1 MPRQHNTSTP
11 GRRACFKHLTEATAP
26 SGTHFFLRV
35 SFLQVAEGRPMQ
47 LVYYRKQVPNFGDDL
62 NAFLW
67 KGLAPELFDD
77 DPQVGFVGIG
87 TIIGMPCGDLKR
99 LHVFSTGIGNDR
111 PEAWR
116 DKQVEY
122 WCVRGPISARM
133 LKLPADRAITDGAI
147 LTPLVEG
154 FPKGATGTGG
164 TLVIPH
170 FQTLDHPGW
179 PEVARLTGYELL
191 DPRADP
197 RDVIARIA
205 GAKLVLTESLHGA
218 VLADVYGIPWVAFAT
233 SKNFGVTKWVDWTH
247 SLGLEFNLTM
257 VPPPDPGPVLAFGRP
272 PAPFGQTMHFDIE
285 GAFARFD
292 ERMLPA
298 PVTLK
303 SRLKGLIKQSPLIRS
318 FLGFSPARTAEAL
331 ERLARGAATLSAE
344 PVRQELR
351 DRMME
356 RLAAVVRPAPVA

>member
-1 MPRQHNTSTP
+1 M
-11 GRRACFKHLTEATAP
+11 K
-26 SGTHFFLRV
+26 
-35 SFLQVAEGRPMQ
+35 

-62 NAFLW
+62 NATLW
-67 KGLAPELFDD
+67 PALAPGLFDD
-77 DPQVGFVGIG
+77 DPVVGFVGIG
-87 TIIGMPCGDLKR
+87 TIIGMPCGDLQR
-99 LHVFSTGIGNDR
+99 LHVFSTGIGNDL

-154 FPKGATGTGG
+154 FPKAATGTGG

-170 FQTLDHPGW
+170 FETLDHPGW

-197 RDVIARIA
+197 KAVIARIA
-205 GAKLVLTESLHGA
+205 AAKLVLTESLHGA
-218 VLADVYGIPWVAFAT
+218 ILADVYGIPWIAFAT
-233 SKNFGVTKWVDWTH
+233 SKNFGITKWVDWTH
-247 SLGLEFNLTM
+247 SLGLEFDLAM
-257 VPPPDPGPVLAFGRP
+257 IPPPDPGPVLAFGRP
-272 PAPFGQTMHFDIE
+272 AAPFGQTRRFDIE
-285 GAFARFD
+285 AAFARFD
-292 ERMLPA
+292 ERVLPD
-298 PVTLK
+298 PVTLT
-303 SRLKGLIKQSPLIRS
+303 SRLKGLVKHSPLIRP

-331 ERLARGAATLSAE
+331 QRLARTTPVLSAE
-344 PVRQELR
+344 PVRQALR

-356 RLAAVVRPAPVA
+356 RLAALATAVQPAPVA

>member
-1 MPRQHNTSTP
+1 M
-11 GRRACFKHLTEATAP
+11 K
-26 SGTHFFLRV
+26 
-35 SFLQVAEGRPMQ
+35 

-62 NAFLW
+62 NATLW
-67 KGLAPELFDD
+67 PALAPGLFDD
-77 DPQVGFVGIG
+77 DPVVGFVGIG
-87 TIIGMPCGDLKR
+87 TIIGMPCGDLQR
-99 LHVFSTGIGNDR
+99 LHVFSTGIGNDL

-154 FPKGATGTGG
+154 FPKAATGTGG

-170 FQTLDHPGW
+170 FETLDHPGW

-197 RDVIARIA
+197 KAVIARIA
-205 GAKLVLTESLHGA
+205 AAKLVLTESLHGA
-218 VLADVYGIPWVAFAT
+218 ILADVYGIPWIAFAT
-233 SKNFGVTKWVDWTH
+233 SKNFGITKWVDWTH
-247 SLGLEFNLTM
+247 SLGLEFDLAM
-257 VPPPDPGPVLAFGRP
+257 IPPPDPGPLLAFGRP
-272 PAPFGQTMHFDIE
+272 AAPFGQTSRFDIE
-285 GAFARFD
+285 AAFARFD
-292 ERMLPA
+292 ERVLPD
-298 PVTLK
+298 PVTLA
-303 SRLKGLIKQSPLIRS
+303 SRLKGLVKRSPLIRP

-331 ERLARGAATLSAE
+331 QRLARTTPVLSAE
-344 PVRQELR
+344 PVRQALR

-356 RLAAVVRPAPVA
+356 RLAALAAAVQPAPVA

>member
-1 MPRQHNTSTP
+1 M
-11 GRRACFKHLTEATAP
+11 K
-26 SGTHFFLRV
+26 
-35 SFLQVAEGRPMQ
+35 

-62 NAFLW
+62 NAALW
-67 KGLAPELFDD
+67 PALVPGLFDD
-77 DPQVGFVGIG
+77 DPVVGFVGIG
-87 TIIGMPCGDLKR
+87 TIIGMPCGDLQR
-99 LHVFSTGIGNDR
+99 LHVFSTGIGNDL

-154 FPKGATGTGG
+154 FPKAATGTGG

-170 FQTLDHPGW
+170 FETLDHPGW

-197 RDVIARIA
+197 KAVIARIA
-205 GAKLVLTESLHGA
+205 AAKLVLTESLHGA
-218 VLADVYGIPWVAFAT
+218 ILADVYGIPWIAFAT
-233 SKNFGVTKWVDWTH
+233 SKNFGITKWVDWTH
-247 SLGLEFNLTM
+247 SLGLEFDLAM
-257 VPPPDPGPVLAFGRP
+257 IPPPDPGPVLAFGRP
-272 PAPFGQTMHFDIE
+272 AAPFGQTRRFDIE
-285 GAFARFD
+285 AAFARFD
-292 ERMLPA
+292 ERVLPD
-298 PVTLK
+298 PVTLT
-303 SRLKGLIKQSPLIRS
+303 SRLKGLVKHSPLIRP

-331 ERLARGAATLSAE
+331 QRLARTTPVLSAE
-344 PVRQELR
+344 PVRQALR

-356 RLAAVVRPAPVA
+356 RLAALATAVQPAPVA